1 MKIINLL
8 YWKYI
13 ISLLLCLISC
23 ITIFFIF
30 SLIGNLN
37 EKYPFKIII
46 NLSVLNSIQ
55 VLSYVPAFIYL
66 LSIILF
72 TIFLKSKNE
81 IIIIKSYCNLK
92 KLTFFILPI
101 VIIFAIIEMNKR
113 ELSLLIEDT
122 KLNLIKLNEQSDV
135 KIFINKND
143 LFKKYIIFK
152 NININNMENAEYR
165 TYFITDNKIKSAE
178 FSNSLKL
185 INNSF
190 FTEKHTQYNNNFIKD
205 INNKKIIDFD
215 FLELIKRSSIVKN
228 ISNKNYLDFNLRLIN
243 FTFFFIIFFT
253 YIFLYFFSSKFIST
267 KQSLK
272 IPIVVCLIILIY
284 SFIIFNNSLSF
295 YKQEFEILAS
305 IIVAMFYIK
314 VYLNE

>member
-8 YWKYI
+8 YWKYT

-37 EKYPFKIII
+37 EKYSFKIIV
-46 NLSVLNSIQ
+46 NLSVLNSLQI
-55 VLSYVPAFIYL
+55 LSYVPAFIYL
-66 LSIILF
+66 LSVILF

-81 IIIIKSYCNLK
+81 IIIIKSYFNLK
-92 KLTFFILPI
+92 KLTLFILPI
-101 VIIFAIIEMNKR
+101 VIIFAIIELNKR

-122 KLNLIKLNEQSDV
+122 KLNLIKLKDQSDI
-135 KIFINKND
+135 KIFIDKND

-190 FTEKHTQYNNNFIKD
+190 FAEKHTQYNNNFIKD

-215 FLELIKRSSIVKN
+215 FLELIERSSIVKN

-243 FTFFFIIFFT
+243 FTFFFIVFFT
-253 YIFLYFFSSKFIST
+253 YIFLYFLSSKFVST

-272 IPIVVCLIILIY
+272 IPIFVCLIILIY
-284 SFIIFNNSLSF
+284 SFIVFNNSLSF

-305 IIVAMFYIK
+305 IIIGMFSIK

>member
-8 YWKYI
+8 YWKYT

-37 EKYPFKIII
+37 EKYTFNIII

-55 VLSYVPAFIYL
+55 ILSYVPAFIYL

-81 IIIIKSYCNLK
+81 IIIIKSYFNLNR
-92 KLTFFILPI
+92 LTLFILPI

-113 ELSLLIEDT
+113 EISLLVEDA
-122 KLNLIKLNEQSDV
+122 KLNLTKINDQSDV
-135 KIFINKND
+135 KIFINKNY
-143 LFKKYIIFK
+143 LFKNYIIFK
-152 NININNMENAEYR
+152 NININNMENSEYR
-165 TYFITDNKIKSAE
+165 TYFITNNKIKSAE
-178 FSNSLKL
+178 FSNSLKST
-185 INNSF
+185 NNSF
-190 FTEKHTQYNNNFIKD
+190 FAEKYTQYSNNSIKD
-205 INNKKIIDFD
+205 INNKKIINFD
-215 FLELIKRSSIVKN
+215 FLELIQKSSIVKD
-228 ISNKNYLDFNLRLIN
+228 ISNKNYLDLNLRLANI
-243 FTFFFIIFFT
+243 TFFFIVFFT
-253 YIFLYFFSSKFIST
+253 YIFLYFFSSRFVST

-272 IPIVVCLIILIY
+272 IPIFACLIILLY
-284 SFIIFNNSLSF
+284 SFIVFNNSLSF

-305 IIVAMFYIK
+305 IIVGMFSLK

>member
-122 KLNLIKLNEQSDV
+122 KLNLIKLNEQSEV

-185 INNSF
+185 INNAF

-272 IPIVVCLIILIY
+272 IQIVVCLIILIY

-305 IIVAMFYIK
+305 IIVGMFYIK

>member
-228 ISNKNYLDFNLRLIN
+228 ISNKNYLNFNLRLIN

-305 IIVAMFYIK
+305 IIVGMFYIK

>member
-13 ISLLLCLISC
+13 ISLMLCLISSF
-23 ITIFFIF
+23 TIFFIF

-37 EKYPFKIII
+37 EKYSFKIII
-46 NLSVLNSIQ
+46 NLSLLNSIQ
-55 VLSYVPAFIYL
+55 ILSYVPAFVYL

-81 IIIIKSYCNLK
+81 IIIIKSYFNLK
-92 KLTFFILPI
+92 RLTLFILPI
-101 VIIFAIIEMNKR
+101 VIMFVIIEMNKR

-122 KLNLIKLNEQSDV
+122 KSNLIKLNDQSGV
-135 KIFINKND
+135 KIFINKD
-143 LFKKYIIFK
+143 ELFKNYIIFK
-152 NININNMENAEYR
+152 NINITNMENSEYR
-165 TYFITDNKIKSAE
+165 TYFMTKNKIKSAE

-190 FTEKHTQYNNNFIKD
+190 FAEKYTQYKNNFIKD
-205 INNKKIIDFD
+205 INNRKIIDFD
-215 FLELIKRSSIVKN
+215 FIELIQKSSIVKD

-243 FTFFFIIFFT
+243 FTLFFIIFFT
-253 YIFLYFFSSKFIST
+253 YIFLYFFSSRFVST

-272 IPIVVCLIILIY
+272 IPVFVCLIILIY

-305 IIVAMFYIK
+305 IIVGMFSLK